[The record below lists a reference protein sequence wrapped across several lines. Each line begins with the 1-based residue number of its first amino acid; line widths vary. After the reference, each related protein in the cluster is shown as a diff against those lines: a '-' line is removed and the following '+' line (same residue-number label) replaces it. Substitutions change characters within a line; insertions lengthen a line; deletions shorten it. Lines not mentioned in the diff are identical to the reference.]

1 MAPHLHCRC
10 FSVTADFYVRPRDRT
25 TLLSSQSLA
34 LIYMNIRSSR
44 ECGLYVARRNVT
56 RAGRLAFTRSLEFND
71 EEASYRVCR
80 WCRRP
85 DGRFRGLCRRRRG
98 EVKIL
103 DGCRAIPDCHATL
116 DRHQRAI
123 PPSPLAWPS
132 PSPLAPPSLPAVLR
146 KLQLLCPAPV
156 RLLRSSPLLR
166 RWPRRHVQLR
176 QRRLSRLV
184 KGRSDETRKPASHA
198 GFFRCRSIDR
208 NSYNSR

>member
-44 ECGLYVARRNVT
+44 DRGLYVARRNVT

-80 WCRRP
+80 WCRRA
-85 DGRFRGLCRRRRG
+85 DGRFRGLCRRQRG
-98 EVKIL
+98 EVQIF
-103 DGCRAIPDCHATL
+103 DGCRAIPDWYAIL

-123 PPSPLAWPS
+123 SPSPLAWPS
-132 PSPLAPPSLPAVLR
+132 PSPLGPPPLPAVLR
-146 KLQLLCPAPV
+146 ELQLLCPAPL
-156 RLLRSSPLLR
+156 RLLRSPLLR
-166 RWPRRHVQLR
+166 RRSRRHLQLR

-184 KGRSDETRKPASHA
+184 TARSDAIRKPASNA
-198 GFFRCRSIDR
+198 GFLRLRIIDE
-208 NSYNSR
+208 